1 MGIGLLHICTAVRF
15 LHGGGVTNLTI
26 YTNLSHAA
34 KLPPKLSAQPVT
46 EKLESAIIGVTAN
59 PHCRQ
64 LQEREPN
71 EPNNSKRRSPCAGW
85 RTGIA
90 AGRLRHG
97 AAVCPGQ
104 ASTQPEP
111 VTLTMSW
118 WGDDART
125 ETYQQAIQAF
135 EAKLQYIT
143 VETIYGT
150 TADEDQTADVMQ
162 VDWTWPGQNADQFV
176 DLNEY
181 SDVIDLEQF
190 SQSALDACTVDG
202 ALLAVPM
209 SVTGR
214 IFYWNTCTF
223 EQAGIDAPKT
233 YEELLTAG
241 NTFREVLGEEYYPLA
256 MDAAA
261 RMNLMVSYLEST
273 TGKAWVVDRQLQ
285 YSADEIKTGLEFLQA
300 LEENHVMPT
309 LAAQQTNGTLDQTPM
324 WQNGQYAGTFAWDA
338 DAETYRS
345 ALKNASGFLVGDEIA
360 FGGQANGGFSK
371 VYLALAI
378 NSSCQHPKEA
388 AILVNFLLNED
399 MGASIMGTACGL
411 PDSVTGRTAATAAGL
426 VNPLVV
432 EANNRM
438 MAFVDFPL
446 DPTFESPAL
455 AAVPDGLYAAVLTAC
470 SNGELTTTQAA
481 EQLAEGITAMLDRT
495 VAE

>member
-1 MGIGLLHICTAVRF
+1 M
-15 LHGGGVTNLTI
+15 
-26 YTNLSHAA
+26 
-34 KLPPKLSAQPVT
+34 
-46 EKLESAIIGVTAN
+46 
-59 PHCRQ
+59 
-64 LQEREPN
+64 
-71 EPNNSKRRSPCAGW
+71 
-85 RTGIA
+85 
-90 AGRLRHG
+90 
-97 AAVCPGQ
+97 
-104 ASTQPEP
+104 
-111 VTLTMSW
+111 
-118 WGDDART
+118 
-125 ETYQQAIQAF
+125 
-135 EAKLQYIT
+135 
-143 VETIYGT
+143 
-150 TADEDQTADVMQ
+150 
-162 VDWTWPGQNADQFV
+162 
-176 DLNEY
+176 
-181 SDVIDLEQF
+181 
-190 SQSALDACTVDG
+190 DG

-360 FGGQANGGFSK
+360 FGGQANGGCSK

-411 PDSVTGRTAATAAGL
+411 PDSVTGRAAATAADL

>member
-1 MGIGLLHICTAVRF
+1 MNQT
-15 LHGGGVTNLTI
+15 
-26 YTNLSHAA
+26 
-34 KLPPKLSAQPVT
+34 
-46 EKLESAIIGVTAN
+46 TAN
-59 PHCRQ
+59 AAALALVGALALQ
-64 LQEREPN
+64 L
-71 EPNNSKRRSPCAGW
+71 
-85 RTGIA
+85 A
-90 AGRLRHG
+90 ACGT
-97 AAVCPGQ
+97 AQQSAPGQ

-190 SQSALDACTVDG
+190 SQSALDAGTVDG

-241 NTFREVLGEEYYPLA
+241 NTFREVLGGILPPGHGCSRPHEPDGQLSGIYHWQSVGGGSPA
-256 MDAAA
+256 AVFGRRDQNRAGIFAGAGRKPCHAHPCRPADKRDA
-261 RMNLMVSYLEST
+261 
-273 TGKAWVVDRQLQ
+273 GPD
-285 YSADEIKTGLEFLQA
+285 
-300 LEENHVMPT
+300 
-309 LAAQQTNGTLDQTPM
+309 PM

-411 PDSVTGRTAATAAGL
+411 PDSVTGRAAATAAGL

-481 EQLAEGITAMLDRT
+481 EQLAEGITAMLNRT

>member
-1 MGIGLLHICTAVRF
+1 MNQT
-15 LHGGGVTNLTI
+15 
-26 YTNLSHAA
+26 
-34 KLPPKLSAQPVT
+34 
-46 EKLESAIIGVTAN
+46 TAN
-59 PHCRQ
+59 AAALALVGALALQ
-64 LQEREPN
+64 L
-71 EPNNSKRRSPCAGW
+71 
-85 RTGIA
+85 A
-90 AGRLRHG
+90 ACGT
-97 AAVCPGQ
+97 AQQSAPGQ

-241 NTFREVLGEEYYPLA
+241 DTFREVLGEEYYPLA

-411 PDSVTGRTAATAAGL
+411 L
-426 VNPLVV
+426 L
-432 EANNRM
+432 
-438 MAFVDFPL
+438 
-446 DPTFESPAL
+446 
-455 AAVPDGLYAAVLTAC
+455 
-470 SNGELTTTQAA
+470 
-481 EQLAEGITAMLDRT
+481 
-495 VAE
+495 

>member
-64 LQEREPN
+64 LQEREPD

-85 RTGIA
+85 HTGIA

-97 AAVCPGQ
+97 AAVCP
-104 ASTQPEP
+104 
-111 VTLTMSW
+111 
-118 WGDDART
+118 RT
-125 ETYQQAIQAF
+125 GLHSAGTRYPDHE
-135 EAKLQYIT
+135 LVGGRCP

-214 IFYWNTCTF
+214 
-223 EQAGIDAPKT
+223 
-233 YEELLTAG
+233 
-241 NTFREVLGEEYYPLA
+241 
-256 MDAAA
+256 M
-261 RMNLMVSYLEST
+261 
-273 TGKAWVVDRQLQ
+273 
-285 YSADEIKTGLEFLQA
+285 
-300 LEENHVMPT
+300 
-309 LAAQQTNGTLDQTPM
+309 
-324 WQNGQYAGTFAWDA
+324 
-338 DAETYRS
+338 RS
-345 ALKNASGFLVGDEIA
+345 
-360 FGGQANGGFSK
+360 
-371 VYLALAI
+371 
-378 NSSCQHPKEA
+378 C
-388 AILVNFLLNED
+388 
-399 MGASIMGTACGL
+399 
-411 PDSVTGRTAATAAGL
+411 
-426 VNPLVV
+426 
-432 EANNRM
+432 
-438 MAFVDFPL
+438 
-446 DPTFESPAL
+446 
-455 AAVPDGLYAAVLTAC
+455 
-470 SNGELTTTQAA
+470 
-481 EQLAEGITAMLDRT
+481 
-495 VAE
+495 

>member
-1 MGIGLLHICTAVRF
+1 MNQT
-15 LHGGGVTNLTI
+15 
-26 YTNLSHAA
+26 
-34 KLPPKLSAQPVT
+34 
-46 EKLESAIIGVTAN
+46 TAN
-59 PHCRQ
+59 AAALALVGALALQ
-64 LQEREPN
+64 L
-71 EPNNSKRRSPCAGW
+71 
-85 RTGIA
+85 A
-90 AGRLRHG
+90 ACGT
-97 AAVCPGQ
+97 AQQSAPGQ

-241 NTFREVLGEEYYPLA
+241 NTFREVLGEEYYPPGHGCSRPHEP
-256 MDAAA
+256 D
-261 RMNLMVSYLEST
+261 
-273 TGKAWVVDRQLQ
+273 GQLSGI
-285 YSADEIKTGLEFLQA
+285 Y
-300 LEENHVMPT
+300 H
-309 LAAQQTNGTLDQTPM
+309 
-324 WQNGQYAGTFAWDA
+324 WQ
-338 DAETYRS
+338 S
-345 ALKNASGFLVGDEIA
+345 VG
-360 FGGQANGGFSK
+360 GGS
-371 VYLALAI
+371 
-378 NSSCQHPKEA
+378 PA
-388 AILVNFLLNED
+388 AIFGRRDQNRAGIFA
-399 MGASIMGTACGL
+399 GAGRKPCHAHPCRPADKRDAG
-411 PDSVTGRTAATAAGL
+411 PDPPCGRTASTPVPLPGMPTPKPTA
-426 VNPLVV
+426 V
-432 EANNRM
+432 R
-438 MAFVDFPL
+438 
-446 DPTFESPAL
+446 
-455 AAVPDGLYAAVLTAC
+455 
-470 SNGELTTTQAA
+470 
-481 EQLAEGITAMLDRT
+481 
-495 VAE
+495 

>member
-1 MGIGLLHICTAVRF
+1 MNQT
-15 LHGGGVTNLTI
+15 
-26 YTNLSHAA
+26 
-34 KLPPKLSAQPVT
+34 
-46 EKLESAIIGVTAN
+46 TAN
-59 PHCRQ
+59 AAALALVGALALQ
-64 LQEREPN
+64 L
-71 EPNNSKRRSPCAGW
+71 
-85 RTGIA
+85 A
-90 AGRLRHG
+90 ACGT
-97 AAVCPGQ
+97 AQQSAPGQ

-273 TGKAWVVDRQLQ
+273 TGKAWVV
-285 YSADEIKTGLEFLQA
+285 EIGRA
-300 LEENHVMPT
+300 HV
-309 LAAQQTNGTLDQTPM
+309 
-324 WQNGQYAGTFAWDA
+324 
-338 DAETYRS
+338 
-345 ALKNASGFLVGDEIA
+345 
-360 FGGQANGGFSK
+360 
-371 VYLALAI
+371 
-378 NSSCQHPKEA
+378 
-388 AILVNFLLNED
+388 
-399 MGASIMGTACGL
+399 
-411 PDSVTGRTAATAAGL
+411 
-426 VNPLVV
+426 
-432 EANNRM
+432 
-438 MAFVDFPL
+438 
-446 DPTFESPAL
+446 
-455 AAVPDGLYAAVLTAC
+455 
-470 SNGELTTTQAA
+470 
-481 EQLAEGITAMLDRT
+481 
-495 VAE
+495 

>member
-1 MGIGLLHICTAVRF
+1 M
-15 LHGGGVTNLTI
+15 
-26 YTNLSHAA
+26 
-34 KLPPKLSAQPVT
+34 PQ
-46 EKLESAIIGVTAN
+46 
-59 PHCRQ
+59 
-64 LQEREPN
+64 
-71 EPNNSKRRSPCAGW
+71 
-85 RTGIA
+85 
-90 AGRLRHG
+90 
-97 AAVCPGQ
+97 
-104 ASTQPEP
+104 
-111 VTLTMSW
+111 
-118 WGDDART
+118 
-125 ETYQQAIQAF
+125 
-135 EAKLQYIT
+135 
-143 VETIYGT
+143 
-150 TADEDQTADVMQ
+150 
-162 VDWTWPGQNADQFV
+162 
-176 DLNEY
+176 
-181 SDVIDLEQF
+181 
-190 SQSALDACTVDG
+190 
-202 ALLAVPM
+202 
-209 SVTGR
+209 
-214 IFYWNTCTF
+214 
-223 EQAGIDAPKT
+223 
-233 YEELLTAG
+233 
-241 NTFREVLGEEYYPLA
+241 
-256 MDAAA
+256 
-261 RMNLMVSYLEST
+261 MN
-273 TGKAWVVDRQLQ
+273 
-285 YSADEIKTGLEFLQA
+285 GLEFLQA

-309 LAAQQTNGTLDQTPM
+309 LAAQQTNGALDQTPM

-455 AAVPDGLYAAVLTAC
+455 AAVPDGLYAAVLTAS

>member
-1 MGIGLLHICTAVRF
+1 MSKAISRRDFLKVSGAVGAAGLLAACGGSSNAGSTATSTAASSAAASVA
-15 LHGGGVTNLTI
+15 G
-26 YTNLSHAA
+26 LS
-34 KLPPKLSAQPVT
+34 SD
-46 EKLESAIIGVTAN
+46 
-59 PHCRQ
+59 
-64 LQEREPN
+64 
-71 EPNNSKRRSPCAGW
+71 
-85 RTGIA
+85 
-90 AGRLRHG
+90 
-97 AAVCPGQ
+97 
-104 ASTQPEP
+104 P

-125 ETYQQAIQAF
+125 ETYQQALQAF

-162 VDWTWPGQNADQFV
+162 VDWTWLGHDDKSANQFV

-181 SDVIDLEQF
+181 SDVINLEQF

-214 IFYWNTCTF
+214 IFYWNTRTF

-273 TGKAWVVDRQLQ
+273 TGKAWGADRQLQ

-309 LAAQQTNGTLDQTPM
+309 LAAQQTNGALDQTPM

-345 ALKNASGFLVGDEIA
+345 ALKDASGFLVGDEIA

-411 PDSVTGRTAATAAGL
+411 PDSATGRAAATAAGL

>member
-1 MGIGLLHICTAVRF
+1 MNQT
-15 LHGGGVTNLTI
+15 
-26 YTNLSHAA
+26 
-34 KLPPKLSAQPVT
+34 
-46 EKLESAIIGVTAN
+46 TAN
-59 PHCRQ
+59 AAALALVGALALQ
-64 LQEREPN
+64 L
-71 EPNNSKRRSPCAGW
+71 
-85 RTGIA
+85 A
-90 AGRLRHG
+90 ACGT
-97 AAVCPGQ
+97 AQQSAPGQ

-118 WGDDART
+118 WGDDACT

-143 VETIYGT
+143 VETICGT

-360 FGGQANGGFSK
+360 FGGQANGVKSQIWSM
-371 VYLALAI
+371 YLF
-378 NSSCQHPKEA
+378 E
-388 AILVNFLLNED
+388 
-399 MGASIMGTACGL
+399 
-411 PDSVTGRTAATAAGL
+411 
-426 VNPLVV
+426 
-432 EANNRM
+432 
-438 MAFVDFPL
+438 FVSF
-446 DPTFESPAL
+446 A
-455 AAVPDGLYAAVLTAC
+455 
-470 SNGELTTTQAA
+470 
-481 EQLAEGITAMLDRT
+481 
-495 VAE
+495 

>member
-1 MGIGLLHICTAVRF
+1 M
-15 LHGGGVTNLTI
+15 
-26 YTNLSHAA
+26 
-34 KLPPKLSAQPVT
+34 
-46 EKLESAIIGVTAN
+46 
-59 PHCRQ
+59 
-64 LQEREPN
+64 
-71 EPNNSKRRSPCAGW
+71 
-85 RTGIA
+85 
-90 AGRLRHG
+90 
-97 AAVCPGQ
+97 
-104 ASTQPEP
+104 
-111 VTLTMSW
+111 
-118 WGDDART
+118 
-125 ETYQQAIQAF
+125 
-135 EAKLQYIT
+135 
-143 VETIYGT
+143 
-150 TADEDQTADVMQ
+150 
-162 VDWTWPGQNADQFV
+162 
-176 DLNEY
+176 
-181 SDVIDLEQF
+181 
-190 SQSALDACTVDG
+190 
-202 ALLAVPM
+202 
-209 SVTGR
+209 
-214 IFYWNTCTF
+214 
-223 EQAGIDAPKT
+223 
-233 YEELLTAG
+233 
-241 NTFREVLGEEYYPLA
+241 LGEEYYPLA

-446 DPTFESPAL
+446 DPTFEARLWPL
-455 AAVPDGLYAAVLTAC
+455 CRTAC
-470 SNGELTTTQAA
+470 TPPY
-481 EQLAEGITAMLDRT
+481 
-495 VAE
+495 

>member
-64 LQEREPN
+64 LQEREPD

-85 RTGIA
+85 RTDIA
-90 AGRLRHG
+90 AGRLRNG
-97 AAVCPGQ
+97 
-104 ASTQPEP
+104 
-111 VTLTMSW
+111 
-118 WGDDART
+118 DART

-150 TADEDQTADVMQ
+150 AADEDQTADVMQ
-162 VDWTWPGQNADQFV
+162 VDWTWPGQNAEQFV

-324 WQNGQYAGTFAWDA
+324 WQHGQYAGTFAWDA

-411 PDSVTGRTAATAAGL
+411 PDSVTGRAAATAAGL

-446 DPTFESPAL
+446 DPAFESPAL

>member
-1 MGIGLLHICTAVRF
+1 MNQT
-15 LHGGGVTNLTI
+15 
-26 YTNLSHAA
+26 
-34 KLPPKLSAQPVT
+34 
-46 EKLESAIIGVTAN
+46 TAN
-59 PHCRQ
+59 AAALALVGALALQ
-64 LQEREPN
+64 LVACGTAQQ
-71 EPNNSKRRSPCAGW
+71 SA
-85 RTGIA
+85 
-90 AGRLRHG
+90 
-97 AAVCPGQ
+97 PGQ

-143 VETIYGT
+143 VETICGT

-241 NTFREVLGEEYYPLA
+241 NTFREV
-256 MDAAA
+256 
-261 RMNLMVSYLEST
+261 
-273 TGKAWVVDRQLQ
+273 
-285 YSADEIKTGLEFLQA
+285 LEFLQA

-411 PDSVTGRTAATAAGL
+411 PDSVTGRAAATAAGL

-446 DPTFESPAL
+446 DPTFESPVL

>member
-1 MGIGLLHICTAVRF
+1 MNRT
-15 LHGGGVTNLTI
+15 
-26 YTNLSHAA
+26 
-34 KLPPKLSAQPVT
+34 
-46 EKLESAIIGVTAN
+46 TAN
-59 PHCRQ
+59 AAALALVGALALQ
-64 LQEREPN
+64 LAACGTAQQPAAEP
-71 EPNNSKRRSPCAGW
+71 
-85 RTGIA
+85 
-90 AGRLRHG
+90 
-97 AAVCPGQ
+97 

-125 ETYQQAIQAF
+125 ESYQQAIQAF

-143 VETIYGT
+143 VEIAYGT
-150 TADEDQTADVMQ
+150 TTDENQTADVMQ
-162 VDWTWPGQNADQFV
+162 VDWTWLGQNADQFV

-202 ALLAVPM
+202 TLLAVPM

-214 IFYWNTCTF
+214 IFYWNTRTF

-233 YEELLTAG
+233 YEELLAAG
-241 NTFREVLGEEYYPLA
+241 NTFREVLGEVYYPLA
-256 MDAAA
+256 LDEAA

-273 TGKAWVVDRQLQ
+273 TGKAWVADGQLQ
-285 YSADEIKTGLEFLQA
+285 YSADEIQTGLEFLQT

-309 LAAQQTNGTLDQTPM
+309 LAAQQADGVTLDQTPM

-345 ALKNASGFLVGDEIA
+345 ALKDASGFLVGDEIA
-360 FGGQANGGFSK
+360 FGEQAKGGFSK

-411 PDSVTGRTAATAAGL
+411 PDSTTGRAAATAAGL

-446 DPTFESPAL
+446 DPTFDSPTL
-455 AAVPDGLYAAVLTAC
+455 AAVPDGLYAAILIAC
-470 SNGELTTTQAA
+470 SNGDLTTAQAA
-481 EQLAEGITAMLDRT
+481 EQLAEGITAVLDGKNI
-495 VAE
+495 E

>member
-1 MGIGLLHICTAVRF
+1 MNI
-15 LHGGGVTNLTI
+15 
-26 YTNLSHAA
+26 
-34 KLPPKLSAQPVT
+34 
-46 EKLESAIIGVTAN
+46 
-59 PHCRQ
+59 
-64 LQEREPN
+64 
-71 EPNNSKRRSPCAGW
+71 
-85 RTGIA
+85 
-90 AGRLRHG
+90 
-97 AAVCPGQ
+97 VC
-104 ASTQPEP
+104 
-111 VTLTMSW
+111 L
-118 WGDDART
+118 
-125 ETYQQAIQAF
+125 
-135 EAKLQYIT
+135 
-143 VETIYGT
+143 
-150 TADEDQTADVMQ
+150 
-162 VDWTWPGQNADQFV
+162 
-176 DLNEY
+176 
-181 SDVIDLEQF
+181 DLEGVLVPEIWIAF
-190 SQSALDACTVDG
+190 AEASGIPALRRTTRDEPDYDKLMRWRLEILKEHGLGLKEIQSVIGQIDPLPGAKAFLDALRERTQVLILSD
-202 ALLAVPM
+202 
-209 SVTGR
+209 
-214 IFYWNTCTF
+214 TF
-223 EQAGIDAPKT
+223 EEFAKPLMRKLCWPTIRCNSLEVSPEGTITGFRMRCEQSKLTTVKALQSIGYDTIASGDSYNDLGMIRAGKTGFLFRSTEQIKADNPDIPAYET

-411 PDSVTGRTAATAAGL
+411 PDSVTG
-426 VNPLVV
+426 
-432 EANNRM
+432 
-438 MAFVDFPL
+438 
-446 DPTFESPAL
+446 
-455 AAVPDGLYAAVLTAC
+455 
-470 SNGELTTTQAA
+470 
-481 EQLAEGITAMLDRT
+481 
-495 VAE
+495 

>member
-1 MGIGLLHICTAVRF
+1 MNQT
-15 LHGGGVTNLTI
+15 
-26 YTNLSHAA
+26 
-34 KLPPKLSAQPVT
+34 
-46 EKLESAIIGVTAN
+46 TAN
-59 PHCRQ
+59 AAALALVGALALQ
-64 LQEREPN
+64 L
-71 EPNNSKRRSPCAGW
+71 
-85 RTGIA
+85 A
-90 AGRLRHG
+90 ACGT
-97 AAVCPGQ
+97 AQQSAPGQ

-241 NTFREVLGEEYYPLA
+241 DTFREVLGEEYYPLA

-360 FGGQANGGFSK
+360 FGGQA
-371 VYLALAI
+371 
-378 NSSCQHPKEA
+378 
-388 AILVNFLLNED
+388 
-399 MGASIMGTACGL
+399 CGL
-411 PDSVTGRTAATAAGL
+411 PDSVTGRAAATTAGL

-446 DPTFESPAL
+446 DPTFESPTL

>member
-1 MGIGLLHICTAVRF
+1 MNQT
-15 LHGGGVTNLTI
+15 
-26 YTNLSHAA
+26 
-34 KLPPKLSAQPVT
+34 
-46 EKLESAIIGVTAN
+46 TAN
-59 PHCRQ
+59 AAALALVGALALQ
-64 LQEREPN
+64 L
-71 EPNNSKRRSPCAGW
+71 
-85 RTGIA
+85 A
-90 AGRLRHG
+90 ACGT
-97 AAVCPGQ
+97 AQQSAPGQ

-285 YSADEIKTGLEFLQA
+285 YSADEIKTGLEAMQNKLD
-300 LEENHVMPT
+300 
-309 LAAQQTNGTLDQTPM
+309 LATDLASASREISGEYP
-324 WQNGQYAGTFAWDA
+324 AWS
-338 DAETYRS
+338 Y
-345 ALKNASGFLVGDEIA
+345 NA
-360 FGGQANGGFSK
+360 
-371 VYLALAI
+371 
-378 NSSCQHPKEA
+378 
-388 AILVNFLLNED
+388 
-399 MGASIMGTACGL
+399 
-411 PDSVTGRTAATAAGL
+411 DSVIRPVRRYLCLGCRRRNLPQCVKKCQRIFGRG
-426 VNPLVV
+426 
-432 EANNRM
+432 
-438 MAFVDFPL
+438 
-446 DPTFESPAL
+446 
-455 AAVPDGLYAAVLTAC
+455 
-470 SNGELTTTQAA
+470 
-481 EQLAEGITAMLDRT
+481 
-495 VAE
+495 

>member
-1 MGIGLLHICTAVRF
+1 
-15 LHGGGVTNLTI
+15 
-26 YTNLSHAA
+26 
-34 KLPPKLSAQPVT
+34 
-46 EKLESAIIGVTAN
+46 
-59 PHCRQ
+59 
-64 LQEREPN
+64 
-71 EPNNSKRRSPCAGW
+71 
-85 RTGIA
+85 
-90 AGRLRHG
+90 
-97 AAVCPGQ
+97 
-104 ASTQPEP
+104 
-111 VTLTMSW
+111 MSW

-162 VDWTWPGQNADQFV
+162 VDWIWPGQNADQFV

-300 LEENHVMPT
+300 LEKKTCHAHPCRPADKRDAGPDPHV
-309 LAAQQTNGTLDQTPM
+309 
-324 WQNGQYAGTFAWDA
+324 QNRQYAGTFAWDA

-411 PDSVTGRTAATAAGL
+411 PDSATGRAAATAAGL

>member
-1 MGIGLLHICTAVRF
+1 MNQT
-15 LHGGGVTNLTI
+15 
-26 YTNLSHAA
+26 
-34 KLPPKLSAQPVT
+34 
-46 EKLESAIIGVTAN
+46 TAN
-59 PHCRQ
+59 AAALALVGALALQ
-64 LQEREPN
+64 L
-71 EPNNSKRRSPCAGW
+71 
-85 RTGIA
+85 A
-90 AGRLRHG
+90 ACGT
-97 AAVCPGQ
+97 AQQSAPGQ

-309 LAAQQTNGTLDQTPM
+309 LAAQQTNGTLDQTPHVAERPVRRYLCLM
-324 WQNGQYAGTFAWDA
+324 PTRRNLPQCVKKCQRLDEMTPLAGRPTA
-338 DAETYRS
+338 DF
-345 ALKNASGFLVGDEIA
+345 LKHIW
-360 FGGQANGGFSK
+360 
-371 VYLALAI
+371 
-378 NSSCQHPKEA
+378 P
-388 AILVNFLLNED
+388 
-399 MGASIMGTACGL
+399 L
-411 PDSVTGRTAATAAGL
+411 P
-426 VNPLVV
+426 
-432 EANNRM
+432 
-438 MAFVDFPL
+438 
-446 DPTFESPAL
+446 SPA
-455 AAVPDGLYAAVLTAC
+455 AASTRKKRRFWSTFC
-470 SNGELTTTQAA
+470 
-481 EQLAEGITAMLDRT
+481 
-495 VAE
+495 

>member
-1 MGIGLLHICTAVRF
+1 M
-15 LHGGGVTNLTI
+15 
-26 YTNLSHAA
+26 
-34 KLPPKLSAQPVT
+34 
-46 EKLESAIIGVTAN
+46 
-59 PHCRQ
+59 
-64 LQEREPN
+64 
-71 EPNNSKRRSPCAGW
+71 
-85 RTGIA
+85 
-90 AGRLRHG
+90 
-97 AAVCPGQ
+97 
-104 ASTQPEP
+104 
-111 VTLTMSW
+111 
-118 WGDDART
+118 
-125 ETYQQAIQAF
+125 
-135 EAKLQYIT
+135 
-143 VETIYGT
+143 
-150 TADEDQTADVMQ
+150 
-162 VDWTWPGQNADQFV
+162 
-176 DLNEY
+176 
-181 SDVIDLEQF
+181 
-190 SQSALDACTVDG
+190 
-202 ALLAVPM
+202 
-209 SVTGR
+209 
-214 IFYWNTCTF
+214 
-223 EQAGIDAPKT
+223 
-233 YEELLTAG
+233 
-241 NTFREVLGEEYYPLA
+241 
-256 MDAAA
+256 
-261 RMNLMVSYLEST
+261 
-273 TGKAWVVDRQLQ
+273 
-285 YSADEIKTGLEFLQA
+285 QA

-360 FGGQANGGFSK
+360 FGGQANGGCSK

-411 PDSVTGRTAATAAGL
+411 PDSVTGRAAATAAGL